1 MQPIPTTLTP
11 NTQAYQWH
19 TNGAGPHKAAP
30 IDGQTLPLVQRLCTA
45 LAGEAIRY
53 CHWKS
58 NAAIDRTASGD
69 NDLDLLIDRKDRER
83 FTAIVSA
90 LGFKA
95 AGHEGEAHLPGV
107 VSYYG
112 YEESYG
118 KLIHVHA
125 HYQLVLG
132 HDRTKNYR
140 LPLEDAYLASAT
152 QQGLF
157 YIPTPEFEFVVFVLR
172 MILKYATW
180 DAVLG
185 RQAKLPASAQR
196 ELTYLLERV
205 QWPEVNRILAQH
217 LPVISPDLFSF
228 CVQTIQGRC
237 SLRQQVKA
245 GRLVQRVLQ
254 AYTRRAPGQDLFLK
268 GWRRVENGVRRRLG
282 RGVAKAR
289 MSGGGAMIAIVGGD
303 GAGKS
308 TAIAGLSKWI
318 GKEFA
323 VKRLHLGKPRRSLLT
338 KVVRS
343 LVGLLRLPAKL
354 LRRGQPVPASA
365 TVEQSD
371 AFPGYLALLLL
382 LCVARDRYH
391 TYVAGRRFVNDGG
404 IVICDRFPLRQV
416 KRMDGPQIE
425 QLAGPRAQQWLLQ
438 QWIKRE
444 ERYYAPMVEPEA
456 LAILRLDPEVAVQ
469 RKPEEPA
476 HFVRLRSA
484 EIWTADWQQSSAQI
498 IDAARPKEEVLTEL
512 KSLLWSK
519 L

>member
-1 MQPIPTTLTP
+1 MQPIPTTLIREIQP
-11 NTQAYQWH
+11 HQWQA
-19 TNGAGPHKAAP
+19 NGEGPHKIAP
-30 IDGQTLPLVQRLCTA
+30 DDGQTLPLVRRLCTA
-45 LAGEAIRY
+45 LDTEAIRY

-69 NDLDLLIDRKDRER
+69 NDLDLLIDRKDCER

-90 LGFKA
+90 LGFKT

-107 VSYYG
+107 ISYYG
-112 YEESYG
+112 YERSHG

-172 MILKYATW
+172 MVLKYSTW
-180 DAVLG
+180 DALLS
-185 RQAKLPASAQR
+185 RQAKLPASSQR

-205 QWPEVNRILAQH
+205 QWAEVNRILVDH
-217 LPVISPDLFSF
+217 LPVISADLFAL
-228 CVQTIQGRC
+228 CTKAIQGRC
-237 SLRQQVKA
+237 SLRQRIKA
-245 GRLVQRVLQ
+245 GRLVQQQLQ
-254 AYTRRAPGQDLFLK
+254 AYTRRAPGEDLFLK

-308 TAIAGLSKWI
+308 TAISGLSKWI

-338 KVVRS
+338 KVVRG
-343 LVGLLRLPAKL
+343 LVGVMRLPAKL
-354 LRRGQPVPASA
+354 LRRGRPVQAGATANSAAS
-365 TVEQSD
+365 
-371 AFPGYLALLLL
+371 FPGYLALVLQ
-382 LCVARDRYH
+382 LCTARDRYH
-391 TYVAGRRFVNDGG
+391 TYVTGRRFVNDGG
-404 IVICDRFPLRQV
+404 IVICDRFPLRQI

-425 QLAGPRAQQWLLQ
+425 ELAGASAGQWFIRRL
-438 QWIKRE
+438 IKWE
-444 ERYYAPMVEPEA
+444 KRYYKPIVEPEA

-476 HFVRLRSA
+476 HFVRQRSA
-484 EIWTADWQQSSAQI
+484 EIWTADWQGSSAHV
-498 IDAARPKEEVLTEL
+498 IDAGQNKEEVLAEL

>member
-1 MQPIPTTLTP
+1 MQSL
-11 NTQAYQWH
+11 QWH
-19 TNGAGPHKAAP
+19 TNGAEAHKAAP
-30 IDGQTLPLVQRLCTA
+30 DDERTLPLVRQLCTA
-45 LAGEAIRY
+45 LDAEAVRY

-112 YEESYG
+112 YEPSHG

-140 LPLEDAYLASAT
+140 LPLEAAYLASAT

-172 MILKYATW
+172 MVLKYSTW
-180 DAVLG
+180 DAVVG
-185 RQAKLPASAQR
+185 RQAKLPASSQR
-196 ELTYLLERV
+196 ELAYLLERV

-217 LPVISPDLFSF
+217 LPVISADLFAL
-228 CVQTIQGRC
+228 CVKAIQGRC
-237 SLRQQVKA
+237 ALHQRVKA
-245 GRLVQRVLQ
+245 GRLVEQKLH
-254 AYTRRAPGQDLFLK
+254 AYTRRSPEEDLFLK
-268 GWRRVENGVRRRLG
+268 GWRRVENGIQRRLG

-289 MSGGGAMIAIVGGD
+289 MNGGGAMIAIVGGD

-308 TAIAGLSKWI
+308 TAISGLAKWI

-338 KVVRS
+338 RGVRS
-343 LVGLLRLPAKL
+343 LVGIMRLPAKL
-354 LRRGQPVPASA
+354 LHRGHPVQA
-365 TVEQSD
+365 TTTTED
-371 AFPGYLALLLL
+371 ANAFPGYLALLLQ
-382 LCVARDRYH
+382 LCTARDRYH

-404 IVICDRFPLRQV
+404 IVICDRFPLHQI
-416 KRMDGPQIE
+416 KRMDGPQIA
-425 QLAGPRAQQWLLQ
+425 QLAGQRAKQWFIKQLS
-438 QWIKRE
+438 KRE
-444 ERYYAPMVEPEA
+444 ARYYAPIVEPEA
-456 LAILRLDPEVAVQ
+456 LAILRLDPELAVQ

-476 HFVRLRSA
+476 SFVRLRSE
-484 EIWTADWQQSSAQI
+484 EIWTADWQESSAHL
-498 IDAARPKEEVLTEL
+498 IDAAQPKEAVLTEL
-512 KSLLWSK
+512 KTLLWSK